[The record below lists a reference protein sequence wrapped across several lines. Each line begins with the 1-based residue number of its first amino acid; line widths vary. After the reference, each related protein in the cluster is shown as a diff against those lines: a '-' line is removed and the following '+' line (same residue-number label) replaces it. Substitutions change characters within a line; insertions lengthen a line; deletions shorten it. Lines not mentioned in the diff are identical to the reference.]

1 MPKAYRDQFLFLLN
15 INKKQQIPTSEE
27 KKRGDLQNGGPQSN
41 LQTIHSA
48 EATITTSVDGALVNV

>member
-15 INKKQQIPTSEE
+15 INTKQQIPTSE